1 MLIEEAIFTRLCADA
16 GVAALVED
24 RVYPVEL
31 PRPPRYPAVVY
42 HRISTPRE
50 HTHDGSAKFAS
61 PRFQFD
67 CLGGTFLE
75 ARRVHEA
82 VRLALDGFKGTMG
95 TESGGAGVEVHGSFC
110 EDDRSD
116 LETEADDELG
126 VYSMSIDVVI
136 EHAEA

>member
-1 MLIEEAIFTRLCADA
+1 MLIEEAIFAHLSADA
-16 GVAALVED
+16 GVSAAVSD

-31 PRPPRYPAVVY
+31 PRPPLYPAIVY
-42 HRISTPRE
+42 HRISAPRE

-67 CLGGTFLE
+67 CLAGTFLE
-75 ARRVHEA
+75 ARRIQEA
-82 VRLALDGFKGTMG
+82 VRVALDGFKGTMG
-95 TESGGAGVEVHGSFC
+95 GVGGVEVHGAFV

-116 LETEADDELG
+116 LETGADDELG

-136 EHAEA
+136 EHVEA